1 MLKPAAVRK
10 REHAKPV
17 SFRPDP
23 DVARLVAR
31 LDACRSINRSD
42 AFNRALAI
50 GLPRV
55 MEEIVEETRRLTAV
69 RN

>member
-1 MLKPAAVRK
+1 VRK
-10 REHAKPV
+10 REHGKPV

-55 MEEIVEETRRLTAV
+55 MEEIVEETKRLTAV